1 MTPLETVEKQVEA
14 YNSRNIDDFVACHD
28 DQVELFSLGDSEPF
42 CVGAV
47 AVRTRYADVFDQSP
61 ELHTNVVN
69 RIACGSTVID
79 HEIVTGR
86 VGEPPIEMVAIY
98 EVENG
103 LIKKAY
109 FRRK

>member
-1 MTPLETVEKQVEA
+1 MTPLETIEKQVEA

-28 DQVELFSLGDSEPF
+28 EKVELFSLGEKEPF
-42 CVGAV
+42 CVGAA
-47 AVRTRYADVFDQSP
+47 AVRKRYADVFVQSP
-61 ELHTNVVN
+61 NLHTHVVN

-86 VGEPPIEMVAIY
+86 VGEPRIEMVAIY
-98 EVENG
+98 EVQNG

-109 FRRK
+109 FQRK

>member
-1 MTPLETVEKQVEA
+1 MTPLEAVEKQVEA
-14 YNSRNIDDFVACHD
+14 YNSRNIDEFVACHD
-28 DQVELFSLGDSEPF
+28 EQVELFSLGEKDPF
-42 CVGAV
+42 CVGAS
-47 AVRTRYADVFDQSP
+47 AVRTRYSAVFENSP
-61 ELHTNVVN
+61 NLHTNVVN
-69 RIACGSTVID
+69 RISCGHTIID